1 MKRVFCLAAM
11 LAGVALAFGGG
22 NSRNGLVD
30 GFPVKAGHPVF
41 PIGFYEMPKTNAEL
55 QTMAKAGVNLVQ
67 CGNAEDLKRARAAGM
82 MGWVALPLASADPA
96 KIRATV
102 EALKDNPALVAW
114 EGPDEFVSDFRPM
127 EEWGHYTPA
136 IIARSEAKAR
146 ILMPRLL
153 KNIRLVRSLDAR
165 HPIWI
170 NEAIDSDMK
179 LVREY
184 MDHID
189 ITGCDIYPIHGY
201 GRHPSVVGDA
211 TDRFLSLGENRPVWM
226 VLQGFGW
233 HDLHDPH
240 FQESLAYPSFPETRL
255 MAYSAISHGASA
267 VLYWGTHYLPSSA
280 TGRALR
286 NSIYALTSELAKLQ
300 PFLTAPEDASVRV
313 KLTESTGRSVP
324 GERGV
329 RWLAR
334 RVGSDW
340 VIVLVNED
348 NHPHLGVEVEGLD
361 ALNGRKLVQLYG
373 PETDAVSHGEFVA
386 RLMPRE
392 VKVFSTSRK
401 WASSWT
407 AGRDFPG
414 Q

>member
-22 NSRNGLVD
+22 NSRHGLVG
-30 GFPVKAGHPVF
+30 GFPVKDGRPVF
-41 PIGFYEMPKTNAEL
+41 PIGFYQMPKTNAAL
-55 QTMAKAGVNLVQ
+55 KTMAKAGINLVQ

-82 MGWVALPLASADPA
+82 MGWVVLPLASTDEA
-96 KIRATV
+96 KIRETV

-114 EGPDEFVSDFRPM
+114 EGPDEFVWNLKPADQLSFN
-127 EEWGHYTPA
+127 TPEA
-136 IIARSEAKAR
+136 IEHAEVKAR
-146 ILMPRLL
+146 TLMPRLL
-153 KNIRLVRSLDAR
+153 KNIRLVRSLDSR

-170 NEAIDSDMK
+170 NEAAESDMK

-184 MDHID
+184 MGRID

-201 GRHPSVVGDA
+201 GRHPSVVGDY

-233 HDLHDPH
+233 QGLHDPH

-255 MAYSAISHGASA
+255 MAYSAIAHGAKGI
-267 VLYWGTHYLPSSA
+267 LYWGTYFLPA
-280 TGRALR
+280 NAEGAALR
-286 NSIYALTSELAKLQ
+286 TSIYALTSELGKLQ
-300 PFLTAPEDASVRV
+300 PFLTAPEDASARV

-329 RWLAR
+329 RLLAR

-348 NHPHLGVEVEGLD
+348 NHPHLGVEVEGLE
-361 ALNGRKLVQLYG
+361 ALNGRKLVELYG
-373 PETDAVSHGEFVA
+373 NETDTISHGEFVT

-392 VKVFSTSRK
+392 VRVFATSRK

-407 AGRDFPG
+407 SGRDFPG
-414 Q
+414 L